1 MKSLSIKALEN
12 LPRGSTLVTNP
23 GSGDMQIYQLEQIGK
38 VMQSLWMVNQTS

>member
-23 GSGDMQIYQLEQIGK
+23 GSADLQIYQLEQIGK